1 MNDTIDTVADPAEL
15 RLLCRDGLYSGP
27 TSGHAAGYVQA
38 NMVILPAAEAE
49 DFAAYCERNPRP
61 CPVLEILD
69 RGDPVP
75 RRTAPGADI
84 RTDLPR
90 YRVFRNG
97 ECAAEPTR

>member
-1 MNDTIDTVADPAEL
+1 
-15 RLLCRDGLYSGP
+15 
-27 TSGHAAGYVQA
+27 
-38 NMVILPAAEAE
+38 MVILPAAEAE

-84 RTDLPR
+84 RTDLPLGR
-90 YRVFRNG
+90 SSSPATSKLSWYS
-97 ECAAEPTR
+97 